1 MVESQSQKFIYK
13 APPQLG
19 VSACYG
25 FVFVHLCL
33 LSSCQHTHTHILVS
47 VLMPVSLPSRADP
60 SCPRICPLPL
70 CRPARH
76 GDVPDGNEV
85 PFGSICHRGRPSV
98 AHYAALMRADST
110 PPPTEPLIKAELRV
124 PDQCAAVRG
133 ASGPPSH
140 LLSFSGPFVFDRF
153 FKC

>member
-1 MVESQSQKFIYK
+1 MAESQSQEFIYK

-33 LSSCQHTHTHILVS
+33 LSSCQHTHTHTLVS
-47 VLMPVSLPSRADP
+47 VLMPVSLPSRAGP

-70 CRPARH
+70 CRPVRH
-76 GDVPDGNEV
+76 GDVTDGNEL

-98 AHYAALMRADST
+98 AHYAALMRADSD
-110 PPPTEPLIKAELRV
+110 PPPPLPAEPLIKAELRV

-133 ASGPPSH
+133 ASGPPSQ
-140 LLSFSGPFVFDRF
+140 LLSFYESFVFD
-153 FKC
+153 